1 MSDFASI
8 RIVPIGMALGTL
20 LAVSFLLCVVFGL
33 VFPGAT
39 MYQAW
44 LPLLPGV
51 PEMGAT
57 PETTALYVEGCADVT
72 PPALLEAWARHTLN
86 WVTRWDADGPRA
98 LHAEWRGLV
107 HGIGEEI
114 TLCGQSG
121 SFLGA
126 DEDFGALLRQG
137 DETRLIPLTALLE
150 EAP

>member
-51 PEMGAT
+51 TWISWSSAV
-57 PETTALYVEGCADVT
+57 L
-72 PPALLEAWARHTLN
+72 
-86 WVTRWDADGPRA
+86 
-98 LHAEWRGLV
+98 GLV
-107 HGIGEEI
+107 E
-114 TLCGQSG
+114 
-121 SFLGA
+121 SFAYGWYIA
-126 DEDFGALLRQG
+126 VIFVPTFNFFSASYC
-137 DETRLIPLTALLE
+137 TK
-150 EAP
+150 